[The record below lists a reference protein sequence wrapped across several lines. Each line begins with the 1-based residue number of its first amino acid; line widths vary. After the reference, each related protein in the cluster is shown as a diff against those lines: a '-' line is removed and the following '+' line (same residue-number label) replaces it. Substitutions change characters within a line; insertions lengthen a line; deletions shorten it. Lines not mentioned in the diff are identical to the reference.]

1 MPVLVGGYGSQVTAI
16 GSQLKVTEGGV
27 EKTATYV
34 GEPID
39 VPVGSLSTLEFKAA
53 PNFSGK
59 FEIKVQAHTIDK
71 DEDGGST
78 STETSGESL
87 LTNVLIKPVADEVTL
102 ALNGRASGSEDAD
115 IPLSIRP
122 TSSDRSEEHTSE
134 LQSLMRISYA

>member
-1 MPVLVGGYGSQVTAI
+1 M
-16 GSQLKVTEGGV
+16 
-27 EKTATYV
+27 
-34 GEPID
+34 
-39 VPVGSLSTLEFKAA
+39 
-53 PNFSGK
+53 
-59 FEIKVQAHTIDK
+59 DK

-122 TSSDRSEEHTSE
+122 PSSDPSETFNITISDIPVGSTITYGSGAEMPTFTPPSGATGF
-134 LQSLMRISYA
+134 SLVEI